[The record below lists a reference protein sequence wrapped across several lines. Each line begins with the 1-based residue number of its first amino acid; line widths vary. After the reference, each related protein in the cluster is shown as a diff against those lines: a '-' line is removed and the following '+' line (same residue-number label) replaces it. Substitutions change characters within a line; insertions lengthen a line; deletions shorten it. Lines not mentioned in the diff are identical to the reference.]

1 MRWNDFVCKE
11 ITHKNLMMQTDL
23 QLKYPIETIETR
35 PVPKTWNTL
44 VFIYTG
50 VYLNYLGMAYS
61 ETNH

>member
-1 MRWNDFVCKE
+1 ME
-11 ITHKNLMMQTDL
+11 IAHKNLMMQTDL
-23 QLKYPIETIETR
+23 QLKYPIETIETIETR

-44 VFIYTG
+44 MFIYTG

>member
-1 MRWNDFVCKE
+1 ME
-11 ITHKNLMMQTDL
+11 IAHKNLMMQTDL